1 MCNGNIG
8 YPKRSCI
15 VKRDGKGNF
24 SVDGVDMSTLS
35 PALYSCIWKLKD
47 YEESGLSP
55 DIVCSLRNLYD
66 SLVEDYDRLKAQLE
80 EMKRKLIELPVR
92 PGDVLYD
99 CRDFFCPDIERPRIK
114 KDKVF
119 GVKIIED
126 DPKRNGGKHG
136 YLYRTEFAP
145 YRREDFGV
153 TVFLDEKK
161 AKECAERCRNE

>member
-1 MCNGNIG
+1 MSQRAK
-8 YPKRSCI
+8 YPKHTGL
-15 VKRDGKGNF
+15 VKREPNGDF
-24 SVDGVDMSTLS
+24 YVEGVDLSTLS

-55 DIVCSLRNLYD
+55 DLVCSLRNLYD

-99 CRDFFCPDIERPRIK
+99 CRDFFCPDIERPMIK

-126 DPKRNGGKHG
+126 DPKRNGGKRG
-136 YLYRTEFAP
+136 YLYRTEFAT

-153 TVFLDEKK
+153 SVFLDEKK
-161 AKECAERCRNE
+161 AKECAERMVAER